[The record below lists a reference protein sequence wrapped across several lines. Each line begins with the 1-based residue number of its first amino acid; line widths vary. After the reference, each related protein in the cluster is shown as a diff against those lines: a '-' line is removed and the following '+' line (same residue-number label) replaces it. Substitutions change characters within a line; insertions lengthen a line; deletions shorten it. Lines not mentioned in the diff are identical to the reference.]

1 MHISHQIV
9 FRKDIHYIQLY
20 LTVLFSP
27 EMEIQMHF
35 IFNDHSLLC
44 CQIFSLNRLFNL
56 YLSSIIH
63 CRSSSV
69 ISSLLH
75 ITEHR
80 TALLI
85 NINHVYALLYF
96 YVCSIMT
103 GQILRPYKNIHYYQT
118 FSRALALMLLS
129 IGKHCH
135 SSNSVCLL

>member
-27 EMEIQMHF
+27 EMELQMYF

-44 CQIFSLNRLFNL
+44 CHIFSSYRLLNL

-63 CRSSSV
+63 CRSGSV

-75 ITEHR
+75 ITGHR

-85 NINHVYALLYF
+85 NINHVYALLDF
-96 YVCSIMT
+96 CLCSIMT
-103 GQILRPYKNIHYYQT
+103 GQILRPYINIHYYQT
-118 FSRALALMLLS
+118 ASRALASMLLG
-129 IGKHCH
+129 IRKHCH